1 MDNAHSP
8 EGFEPRLQDAGA
20 LPPPAL
26 MPPAHG
32 GAMRSRP
39 RRMRA
44 AAPVPTAN
52 AMPGIAPPA
61 LPGLTFLPTAVEG
74 AYEIALVPFR
84 DARGTFGRAFCAE
97 TFRAHGLMDRFVHAN
112 LSGNPAKGTLRGMHI
127 QDHPR
132 AEAKLVR
139 AIRGRVQDVVLDLRP
154 ASPTYLR
161 WASIELSAEAQN
173 AVYVPEGCAH
183 GFLTLEDQCEVF
195 YLVSDVYAP
204 DLARTYRWN
213 DPAFGIAWQ
222 ITPTLISDRDA
233 AAQDYRP

>member
-8 EGFEPRLQDAGA
+8 EGFEPHSPGA
-20 LPPPAL
+20 EGLPRAARIT
-26 MPPAHG
+26 PAH
-32 GAMRSRP
+32 ARTVRP
-39 RRMRA
+39 RRA
-44 AAPVPTAN
+44 ASARPAPSPEAGAKPAT
-52 AMPGIAPPA
+52 PA
-61 LPGLTFLPTAVEG
+61 LPGIAFLPTAVEG
-74 AYEIALVPFR
+74 AYEIEINPFR

-112 LSGNPAKGTLRGMHI
+112 LSGNPSKGTLRGLHI
-127 QDHPR
+127 QDEPR

-139 AIRGRVQDVVLDLRP
+139 AIRGRVQDVVVDLRP

-161 WASIELSAEAQN
+161 WASIELCAERQN

-183 GFLTLEDQCEVF
+183 GFLTLEDHCEVF

-213 DPAFGIAWQ
+213 DPAFGIQWR